1 MTYTKQCECTNY
13 IPDDADRCE
22 WCERPVPLSD
32 ITEPLRGVK
41 PNHYDDDL
49 VEEMR
54 AEGKDPYLMDAFK
67 TLLRK
72 KMEESE

>member
-1 MTYTKQCECTNY
+1 M
-13 IPDDADRCE
+13 
-22 WCERPVPLSD
+22 SD

-41 PNHYDDDL
+41 PNYYDDDL

-67 TLLRK
+67 ILLRK
-72 KMEESE
+72 KMEETE